1 MTFKLGVFVKFRIL
15 WKAAQ
20 MVPFYVSFKNINKK
34 IGCRPPL
41 SSQLWQIQDGRHF
54 LCKIIQNAIKNEL
67 MNLELCFWCL
77 IICFKGQGIS

>member
-1 MTFKLGVFVKFRIL
+1 MYVKYRIL

-34 IGCRPPL
+34 IGCEPPL

-54 LCKIIQNAIKNEL
+54 WGKNVQNAIKNEL
-67 MNLELCFWCL
+67 INLEHSFWCL